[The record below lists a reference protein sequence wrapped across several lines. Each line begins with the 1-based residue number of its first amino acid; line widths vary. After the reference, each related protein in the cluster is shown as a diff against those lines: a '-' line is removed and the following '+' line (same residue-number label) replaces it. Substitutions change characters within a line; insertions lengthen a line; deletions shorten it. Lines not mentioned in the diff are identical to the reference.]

1 MAKATNKSQLIERDP
16 KWECIQAEL
25 SKPFPAKYIGVKPG
39 ATSETSALLLWFIDA
54 RAIMDRLDD
63 VVGPENWSF
72 SWMPIP
78 VAEGRVAVQGKL
90 RILDVVKEDVGE
102 AQSEDEPHKSAVSD
116 AFKRCGV
123 HYGLAR
129 YLYSMPQIW
138 WPYDKSRRR
147 FDRRDDLADFID
159 RVVAKLIS
167 VDGDTTQL
175 NVREIQAEA
184 SGVVDRIPQL
194 NAEATPAQQER
205 IRELQLHKFGA
216 AQDART
222 RYDEFQHSVIGR
234 ASKRSKLTKYEA
246 DKVIKALIALPQ
258 FQEHAA

>member
-1 MAKATNKSQLIERDP
+1 MAKATNKSHLVERDP
-16 KWECIQAEL
+16 KWECIQTEL

-39 ATSETSALLLWFIDA
+39 ATSETSALLLWFVDA

-72 SWMPIP
+72 SWIPIP
-78 VAEGRVAVQGKL
+78 VSEGRVAVQGKL
-90 RILDVVKEDVGE
+90 RIFDVVKEDAGE
-102 AQSEDEPHKSAVSD
+102 AQGEDEPHKSAVSD

-123 HYGLAR
+123 HFGLAR

-138 WPYDKSRRR
+138 WPYDKARRR

-159 RVVAKLIS
+159 RVVARLIA

-175 NVREIQAEA
+175 NVREIQSEA
-184 SGVVDRIPQL
+184 SGSIDRTPQV
-194 NAEATPAQQER
+194 NGAATSAQQER
-205 IRELQLHKFGA
+205 IKDLQLQKFGTV
-216 AQDART
+216 QDARD
-222 RYDEFQHSVIGR
+222 RYDEFQRSVIGR
-234 ASKRSKLTKYEA
+234 VSKRSELTKYEA

-258 FQEHAA
+258 YQEDAA